1 LPASATLHYT
11 GPEPEYRNAAVPE
24 LVISIDAM
32 GGDHGPSVV
41 VPAVAR
47 AVKLGLNA
55 RFLLHG
61 DEAVLKVA
69 LAKAPTL
76 EGRIEIRHT
85 DKVIGADEKPAQAMR
100 RGKGASMWNAIEA
113 VKTGEAAACVSAG
126 NTGALM
132 AIAMLILRMSADL
145 ERPALV
151 ASWPTLTGRT
161 AVLDVGGSISADAQR
176 LVEFA
181 ILGAAFHHAV
191 HGSVRPTVGLLNV
204 GSEEGKGHEE
214 VREAHRLLREMALG
228 FDYRGFVEGD
238 DIPKGTVDVVVTDA
252 FTGNVALKTGEGLA
266 LYFIAV
272 LRSTFTSS
280 LLARL
285 GALIASAALRRMAER
300 FDPSSINAAPFL
312 GLNGIVVKTHGGAD
326 ARGFATAIRLAA
338 DLAASDFVA
347 QIDRNLR
354 TMTAAMPHQA
364 DSVAPDEGAEAGE
377 RNKA

>member
-1 LPASATLHYT
+1 M
-11 GPEPEYRNAAVPE
+11 PE

-41 VPAVAR
+41 VAAVAR

-61 DEAVLKVA
+61 DEAVLKAA

-354 TMTAAMPHQA
+354 TMTAAMPNEAAPTNGAPTNAAQDSEAPSQA
-364 DSVAPDEGAEAGE
+364 SGVGE
-377 RNKA
+377 RTKA